1 MHIAYTDEQEKL
13 RSELSAYYDQLLTDE
28 IREAL
33 MVEHGCGPVTR
44 EMVKQMAADGW
55 LGIGWPVEYGGQGK
69 SQMEQFIFF
78 DESMRSGAPV
88 PMLTIN
94 TVGPTI
100 MNFGSQEQKDFFLPK
115 ILAGDLHFSIG
126 YSEPEAG
133 TDLAA
138 LKCRAD
144 LDGDEYVINGSKMW
158 TSLAS
163 DADYCWLAVRTDQD
177 APKHKGISI
186 IIVDLKNTP
195 GITIE
200 PLNLLSSHDINAVY
214 YDNVRVPA
222 TNIVGEVNRG
232 WNLITNQ
239 LNHERVTLCSSGLLE
254 QSLQETIR
262 FAADNTLPNGER
274 IIDQEWVQVNLARV
288 RTGLEFL
295 RQINWKVASSAHLD
309 IADAS
314 TIKIFGTE
322 FYIEA
327 FRLLMEVL
335 GPRAYLHRNSPA
347 DVLKGRLEMNYRS
360 LVILTYGGGTNEIQR
375 DLIAMFG
382 LGLPRSLRG

>member
-1 MHIAYTDEQEKL
+1 MSRK
-13 RSELSAYYDQLLTDE
+13 
-28 IREAL
+28 
-33 MVEHGCGPVTR
+33 
-44 EMVKQMAADGW
+44 
-55 LGIGWPVEYGGQGK
+55 
-69 SQMEQFIFF
+69 
-78 DESMRSGAPV
+78 
-88 PMLTIN
+88 N
-94 TVGPTI
+94 
-100 MNFGSQEQKDFFLPK
+100 K

>member
-1 MHIAYTDEQEKL
+1 MHIAYTDEQEAL
-13 RSELSAYYDQLLTDE
+13 RSELTAYYDKLLTDDV
-28 IREAL
+28 REAL
-33 MVEHGCGPVTR
+33 MVEHGCGPVNR
-44 EMVKQMAADGW
+44 AMVKQMAADGW
-55 LGIGWPVEYGGQGK
+55 LGIGWPTEYGGQGK

-100 MNFGSQEQKDFFLPK
+100 MNFGTQEQKDFFLPK

-133 TDLAA
+133 TDLAS

-144 LDGDEYVINGSKMW
+144 LDGDEYVINGQKMW

-177 APKHKGISI
+177 APKHKGISM

-214 YDNVRVPA
+214 YDNVRVP
-222 TNIVGEVNRG
+222 VGNLVGGVNKG
-232 WNLITNQ
+232 WSLITNQ

-262 FAADNTLPNGER
+262 FAAENKLANGDR
-274 IIDQEWVQVNLARV
+274 IIDQEWVQLNLARV

-295 RQINWKVASSAHLD
+295 RQINWKVASASQLD
-309 IADAS
+309 ISDAS

-322 FYIEA
+322 FYLEA
-327 FRLLMEVL
+327 FRLLMEIL
-335 GPRAYLHRNSPA
+335 GPRAYLQRNSSA

-360 LVILTYGGGTNEIQR
+360 LVILTFGGGTNEIQR

>member
-1 MHIAYTDEQEKL
+1 MHIAYTDEQEAL
-13 RSELSAYYDQLLTDE
+13 RSELSAYYDKLLTDDV
-28 IREAL
+28 REAL
-33 MVEHGCGPVTR
+33 AVEHGCGPVNR
-44 EMVKQMAADGW
+44 AMVKQMAADGW
-55 LGIGWPVEYGGQGK
+55 LGIGWPKEYGGQGK
-69 SQMEQFIFF
+69 GQMEQFIFF

-133 TDLAA
+133 TDLAS
-138 LKCRAD
+138 LKTRAD

-177 APKHKGISI
+177 APKHKGISM

-222 TNIVGEVNRG
+222 ANIVGGVNKG

-254 QSLQETIR
+254 QSLDEVIR
-262 FAADNTLPNGER
+262 FAADNTLPNGQR
-274 IIDQEWVQVNLARV
+274 IIDQECVQLNLARV
-288 RTGLEFL
+288 RAGLEFL
-295 RQINWKVASSAHLD
+295 RQINWKVASSASLD
-309 IADAS
+309 ISDAS

-322 FYIEA
+322 FYLEA
-327 FRLLMEVL
+327 FRLLMEIL
-335 GPRAYLHRNSPA
+335 GPRAYLQRNSA
-347 DVLKGRLEMNYRS
+347 AEVVQGRLEMSYRS
-360 LVILTYGGGTNEIQR
+360 LVILTFGGGTNEIQR